1 MKQVTIR
8 LYKFEEL
15 SEESKAKVIE
25 REREQIQ
32 QWGIDAWDSEHRATL
47 EKFEAIFDVNV
58 RHWEVNDYSHNYQFT
73 FNNDF
78 YGMDAS
84 EITGKYLLRFLNSIY
99 YDVRSGKY
107 FSCGQRYDENGKFH
121 YSCKHSKILWEEFNC
136 PLTGVCYDNDILKPI
151 WDWHKK
157 PNWNLSLEN
166 LVDECLESFFSQWE
180 QEMLYCGSDEYC
192 IQELTESSV
201 YEDALYFEDGTEFKG
216 IYEDAA

>member
-1 MKQVTIR
+1 MKEVKIR

-15 SEESKAKVIE
+15 SSESKAKVID
-25 REREQIQ
+25 RERSKIQ
-32 QWGIDAWDSEHRATL
+32 ECGIDAWDSEHRDTIK
-47 EKFEAIFDVNV
+47 KFEEIFNV
-58 RHWEVNDYSHNYQFT
+58 KVRDWSVSDYSHDYRFV
-73 FNNDF
+73 FRNDF

-84 EITGKYLLRFLNSIY
+84 EVTGKYLLRFLNSIY

-107 FSCGQRYDENGKFH
+107 FSCGQRWENGKYH
-121 YSCKHSKILWEEFNC
+121 YSAKHSKILWEEFNC

-157 PNWNLSLEN
+157 PNWNLSLRD
-166 LVDECLESFFSQWE
+166 LVDECLESFFSSWE
-180 QEMLYCGSDEYC
+180 EENLYFGSDEYC

-201 YEDALYFEDGTEFKG
+201 YEDVLYFEDGRKFDG